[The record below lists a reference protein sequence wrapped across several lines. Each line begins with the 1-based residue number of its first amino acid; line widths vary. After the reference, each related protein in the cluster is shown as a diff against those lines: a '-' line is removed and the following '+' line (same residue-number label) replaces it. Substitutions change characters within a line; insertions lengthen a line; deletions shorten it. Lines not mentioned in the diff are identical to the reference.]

1 MIFLGKEEIEA
12 LIDVNMMMDQIEETY
27 RIFGKGA
34 YYMPPRP

>member
-27 RIFGKGA
+27 RIF
-34 YYMPPRP
+34 